1 MIKEL
6 LYKNMV
12 AAKADWLYELP
23 QWKEIFSE
31 EERKNFTKS
40 RRNPVQY
47 ARAKKWDE
55 TILAHAEAE
64 RSIKSAAEDRK

>member
-1 MIKEL
+1 MNCRSGK
-6 LYKNMV
+6 KFFQR
-12 AAKADWLYELP
+12 K
-23 QWKEIFSE
+23 SG
-31 EERKNFTKS
+31 KNFTKS